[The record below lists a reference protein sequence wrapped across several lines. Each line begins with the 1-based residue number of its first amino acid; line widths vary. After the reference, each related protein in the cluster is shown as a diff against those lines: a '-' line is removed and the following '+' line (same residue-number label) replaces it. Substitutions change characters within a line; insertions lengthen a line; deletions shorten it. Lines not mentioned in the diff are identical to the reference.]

1 MFGDD
6 DDLSLLMDDL
16 FNLHDRSSILPSDSI
31 SQNQQDMNDIP
42 DNLSNEL
49 TDAMAQEG
57 KEKPRTLQ
65 QKLKDEDRYLF
76 LKDNMKCK
84 AEANEIIKRVS
95 PF

>member
-1 MFGDD
+1 MFDD
-6 DDLSLLMDDL
+6 GDDLSLLMDDL
-16 FNLHDRSSILPSDSI
+16 SNLHDRSSILPSDSI
-31 SQNQQDMNDIP
+31 SQDQQDMGSIS
-42 DNLSNEL
+42 DNLNKEL
-49 TDAMAQEG
+49 ADAMAQKG